1 MNRTSIK
8 AACLAAACLLADF
21 AVWVPFAAAQH
32 SGPSDATVE
41 TFLVEGLRVDAA
53 DPPPGSAVGRAGA
66 RLPGG
71 GYLHVT
77 YGKPYKRG
85 RQIFGGLVGY
95 GLVWV
100 TGAHRATELVVTVPV
115 TVDGKPLEPGVYSLF
130 TTPQP
135 GQWTLHLNQAL
146 GMHLA
151 DEYDPALDVLTV
163 DLTPTTLDAP
173 VEALTIDFAPAEG
186 GADLRIRW
194 DHTAVTVPI
203 RLQEWLSRKR

>member
-1 MNRTSIK
+1 MNPPALKTT
-8 AACLAAACLLADF
+8 CLLTLF

-32 SGPSDATVE
+32 GGTSDAMAE

-53 DPPPGSAVGRAGA
+53 DPPPGSAVGRAGV
-66 RLPGG
+66 RLPDG
-71 GYLHVT
+71 GYLHIL

-85 RQIFGGLVGY
+85 RQIFGGLVGF
-95 GLVWV
+95 GHVWV

-115 TVDGKPLEPGVYSLF
+115 TVGGRSLEPGVYSLF

-135 GQWTLHLNQAL
+135 EQWTLHLNRAL

-151 DEYDPALDVLTV
+151 DEYDPGLDVLTV

-173 VEALTIDFAPAEG
+173 VEAFTIDFVPVAD

-194 DHTAVTVPI
+194 DRTAVTVPI
-203 RLQEWLSRKR
+203 RLQE